1 VRSRWQSAKSLP
13 AIAAPHPP
21 FVEVLA
27 RTAQLQTGLD
37 SRRTRVGWAA
47 ARLRGQLRARP
58 PKLNHRQEHHIV
70 GLYWT
75 GRSRSVSCSPS
86 PATVSRALRRADLT
100 ADSDAA
106 HNAGPTTPALQAQVV
121 LFDGFDPLD
130 VIGPYE
136 VLHAGGHL
144 GGSARSAAETV
155 PLQDVV
161 LDGDHLTWSQAITR
175 PMRLRLAFDVTVAV
189 ADDGT
194 VPRRPPAALR
204 SQRGAREAQAGP
216 ACARCS

>member
-1 VRSRWQSAKSLP
+1 MSFTSQCLVPRS
-13 AIAAPHPP
+13 PHRKETACSCATRSSTRKCPRSCASTRGL
-21 FVEVLA
+21 VEVLA
-27 RTAQLQTGLD
+27 LTAQLKTGLD
-37 SRRTRVGWAA
+37 RRRTRVGLAA
-47 ARLRGQLRARP
+47 ARIRGQLRARP

-75 GRSRSVSCSPS
+75 GRSRSGSCSPS

-175 PMRLRLAFDVTVAV
+175 PMRLRLAPLT
-189 ADDGT
+189 
-194 VPRRPPAALR
+194 
-204 SQRGAREAQAGP
+204 
-216 ACARCS
+216 